1 MESTSAVV
9 WTRRSA
15 LSVLT
20 GSAVSL
26 FLGCTPGESPD
37 EEASSDIGKVIIVG
51 AGPAGLTVAHLL
63 QQRGIDFVVL
73 EAAPTHGGRTKSN
86 LNFVDFPIPLGA
98 EWVHVSPNIL
108 SEIVNDPD
116 VSIETELLSYGAEAE
131 QGWFEDGQLELSK
144 LNDSDI
150 KFVDSGWLD
159 FFDTHVV
166 PGIAGQI
173 KYNTQVTKIEHGP
186 DSVRLSDVEGTVYDA
201 DRVVVTVPLKILQR
215 GDVDFDPPLEDD
227 RLAVIAKAPIWSGFK
242 AFFEFSEAFYPTA
255 LSMPG
260 DYSELGQRL
269 YYDAAY
275 GQRTSFNVLGLFAV
289 GDWAEQYQALS
300 ESDLRDRVL
309 SELDAI
315 FDGAA
320 TRSYVRHL
328 AQNWNEDPFARAAYL
343 ADDAPSSIT
352 KRLAEPLNDRVFFA
366 GDAYTTFDDWS
377 SVHTATRSAGETV
390 ERLLDL

>member
-15 LSVLT
+15 LGLLS

-26 FLGCTPGESPD
+26 FLGCTPAEPFD
-37 EEASSDIGKVIIVG
+37 EQTSLSIGKVIIVG
-51 AGPAGLTVAHLL
+51 AGPAGLTAAHLL

-73 EAAPTHGGRTKSN
+73 EAAPTHGGRTKTDVS
-86 LNFVDFPIPLGA
+86 FVDFPIPLGA

-108 SEIVNDPD
+108 SEIVNDPY
-116 VSIETELLSYGAEAE
+116 VSIETELRSYGPEAK
-131 QGWFEDGQLELSK
+131 QGWFEDGELELSK

-150 KFVDSGWLD
+150 KFVNSGWLD

-166 PGIAGQI
+166 PEITDRI
-173 KYNTQVTKIEHGP
+173 SYNTHVVKIEHGS
-186 DSVRLSDVEGTVYDA
+186 DGVQLSDGQGTVYDA
-201 DRVVVTVPLKILQR
+201 DRVIVTVPLKILQR
-215 GDVDFDPPLEDD
+215 GEVEFDPPLEDD

-309 SELDAI
+309 SELDAV

-320 TRSYVRHL
+320 TRSYERHL
-328 AQNWNEDPFARAAYL
+328 VQNWNEDPFARGAYL

-352 KRLAEPLNDRVFFA
+352 RRLAEPLNDRVFFA

-390 ERLLDL
+390 ERLVDL